1 MLAAWLLGCREAVRW
16 VSRLE
21 GNKAAAVWQCVCER
35 ERERQ
40 MLKGRP
46 AHAQYTLEKKSFL
59 PAFSIYLDHFL
70 LLFSTIILLPIFST
84 S

>member
-21 GNKAAAVWQCVCER
+21 GNKAAAVWQC

-40 MLKGRP
+40 MLKERP

-59 PAFSIYLDHFL
+59 PAFFIYLDHFL